1 MRPDFECGATASV
14 LDSGR
19 TLASASNVAAI
30 VAGISVALV
39 HSKAVQIACTV
50 SMLCWLVGCYFAVR
64 VTIDASLFRQLAA
77 NHVEA
82 CGDLDEWLR
91 RLGWLRGETDR
102 SLTDRTRAALAL
114 WRRQVVL
121 LALQLMALATAI
133 LLGVAGI

>member
-1 MRPDFECGATASV
+1 MKPDFEWSATASV

-19 TLASASNVAAI
+19 TLASASNVAAV
-30 VAGISVALV
+30 VAGINAVLG
-39 HSKAVQIACTV
+39 HSNAAQIACAL
-50 SMLCWLVGCYFAVR
+50 SMLCWFVGCYFAVR

-114 WRRQVVL
+114 WRGQVAL
-121 LALQLMALATAI
+121 LALQLMALATRI
-133 LLGVAGI
+133 LLGVAGM